1 MYPRIIE
8 NDSSEPKTHPPGKIV
23 TLFIFMKNFY
33 TVKDKKIIT
42 LLCQDL
48 LCHNQHIFLVKDMVL
63 ILTIHSPLYF
73 SKNNS
78 HLFF

>member
-33 TVKDKKIIT
+33 TVKDKKNYYPSLPGFIVSQST
-42 LLCQDL
+42 
-48 LCHNQHIFLVKDMVL
+48 
-63 ILTIHSPLYF
+63 YF
-73 SKNNS
+73 SCEGYGPNPNNPFS
-78 HLFF
+78 AIF